1 MSMSKSEAAAHVL
14 MSADYWSRDGDPCYK
29 PTKAE
34 KESAINMAFDHLY
47 YSHGF
52 SFSLAEI
59 VALKRT
65 FGV

>member
-29 PTKAE
+29 PSIAE
-34 KESAINMAFDHLY
+34 KESAINAAFDHLY
-47 YSHGF
+47 YSHGV
-52 SFSLAEI
+52 SFSLVKI
-59 VALKRT
+59 INLKRT